1 MMHRSRA
8 RAALTAAMV
17 LCSAVPAGAATKAAA
32 IPVKTS
38 AVVTASCNVGST
50 IGNSP
55 QTQALPI
62 GPLAWNYLG
71 KTLTPSTPIVQ
82 TISLT
87 CSRGDEA
94 TVTLP
99 APPAGGFVANSTKNG
114 HSMPFVLW
122 LAASAPASCAAPP
135 STAQLTQTATSST
148 QPLRFYVAA
157 CAQPKQTQQNSGDYT
172 ATLSGTLRF

>member
-1 MMHRSRA
+1 MMHRSCA
-8 RAALTAAMV
+8 YALLAAAALLCAAG
-17 LCSAVPAGAATKAAA
+17 PAGASAKAAG
-32 IPVKTS
+32 IPVTAS
-38 AVVTASCNVGST
+38 ATVTASCSVGT
-50 IGNSP
+50 AIANSP
-55 QTQALPI
+55 QTQAVQI
-62 GPLAWNYLG
+62 GPLSWNYLG
-71 KTLTPSTPIVQ
+71 QTLTPSAPVVQ

-87 CSRGDEA
+87 CSRGDVA

-99 APPAGGFVANSTKNG
+99 APPAGGYVAPSTKND

-122 LAASAPASCAAPP
+122 VAASAPASCAAPP

-157 CAQPKQTQQNSGDYT
+157 CAQPKPTQQNSGDYT